1 MRSKASGSGVPCAV
15 LLDGLRSG
23 GDGLGRIPGDEP
35 ECRMVAAVE
44 VTAGDLQV
52 ATVEVAVT
60 RNVTLCI
67 CYRECTSGGVR
78 HRGGGITATIRSGV
92 NHPVGR
98 VAAGGGN
105 RYACIIRLRE
115 RKAVHPHRFC
125 GDVAGRQGVVALAF
139 RSNMILYPL
148 RGSQV
153 SFINC

>member
-1 MRSKASGSGVPCAV
+1 MRGVVGC
-15 LLDGLRSG
+15 GGHISG
-23 GDGLGRIPGDEP
+23 GIRDRQRAPCDI
-35 ECRMVAAVE
+35 
-44 VTAGDLQV
+44 
-52 ATVEVAVT
+52 
-60 RNVTLCI
+60 
-67 CYRECTSGGVR
+67 R
-78 HRGGGITATIRSGV
+78 HRGGRVASTIRSGV

-98 VAAGGGN
+98 IAASGGS

-125 GDVAGRQGVVALAF
+125 GEGAGRQGVVALAF